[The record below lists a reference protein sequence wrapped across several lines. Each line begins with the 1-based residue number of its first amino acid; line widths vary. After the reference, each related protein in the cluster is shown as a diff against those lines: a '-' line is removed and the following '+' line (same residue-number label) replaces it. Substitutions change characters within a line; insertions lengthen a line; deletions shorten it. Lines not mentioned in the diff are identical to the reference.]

1 MTIGK
6 IISGGQTGVD
16 IAALR
21 AARSAGIATGGWCLK
36 NWMTELGP
44 QPERLKSFGLCE
56 HMSAKYPPRTR
67 ANVEDGD
74 CTLIVADQLD
84 NGSKLTAELCRAM
97 NKPMLHLGRAQ
108 IGADHSEALKEA
120 LAWLHSEPHGVV
132 NVAGNRESKSPG
144 IEREAE
150 DFLFHLFAA
159 AANERQT
166 SVYGL

>member
-21 AARSAGIATGGWCLK
+21 AARSAGIATGGWCPK

-44 QPERLKSFGLCE
+44 QPERLKPFGLCE
-56 HMSAKYPPRTR
+56 HMSAKYPPRTG

-74 CTLIVADQLD
+74 CTLIIADQLD

-108 IGADHSEALKEA
+108 IGADNSEALKEA
-120 LAWLHSEPHGVV
+120 FETFWLFLALSYGRSRMNEIAIAASA
-132 NVAGNRESKSPG
+132 AGP
-144 IEREAE
+144 
-150 DFLFHLFAA
+150 AA
-159 AANERQT
+159 SAKK
-166 SVYGL
+166 